1 MLTTICTAT
10 FCVVFLILVF
20 FIKKDLYTYE
30 HEADIIRELD
40 TFDKSITEI
49 NDLTNIPDY
58 KLGSGHLYTK

>member
-1 MLTTICTAT
+1 MVVICTTI
-10 FCVVFLILVF
+10 FVVAFLVLAF

-30 HEADIIRELD
+30 HEADILGELD

>member
-1 MLTTICTAT
+1 MVIICTTI
-10 FCVVFLILVF
+10 FVVVFLVLAF

>member
-1 MLTTICTAT
+1 MAIICTTI
-10 FCVVFLILVF
+10 FVVAFLVLAF

-30 HEADIIRELD
+30 HEADILQELD

>member
-1 MLTTICTAT
+1 MVVICTTI
-10 FCVVFLILVF
+10 FVVAFLVLAF

-30 HEADIIRELD
+30 HEADILRELD

>member
-1 MLTTICTAT
+1 MVVICTT
-10 FCVVFLILVF
+10 FFVVALLVLAF

-30 HEADIIRELD
+30 HEADILRELD

>member
-1 MLTTICTAT
+1 MVIICTTI
-10 FCVVFLILVF
+10 FVVVFLVLAF

-40 TFDKSITEI
+40 TFDKSITKI